1 VERHQVQDHS
11 GIAVSSGGLFRS
23 SRYLRSISAVLIVI
37 TLFLCGLAIWNLR
50 REAIE
55 QQRIAVGNLGVVL
68 AEQTARYMQV
78 GDVALQA
85 AQSRVADLDVRT
97 PDEFT
102 RQLGTEATREFLR
115 DRLKNLPQANS
126 FFLVTA
132 DGRVLVTSR
141 PVLPPALSVSD
152 RDYYRYLV
160 EHDDPGP
167 FISVPLRNRVIST
180 PTVFIA
186 RRINGPGHRFL
197 GLAVAAIDLQYFADF
212 YQAIQLPPGQTV
224 TLLRRDGM
232 VLMRYPDPTDQV
244 GKIMPVA
251 SPWYGLVAGQGGDYR
266 SPAFLADVP
275 AIVSVHPLHAW
286 PLVVDVS
293 MIEPVALARW
303 RVQAALI
310 ALGGLIAA
318 ASFAVLFEV
327 IARQFRRQAEQNA
340 QLTDAGE
347 ALRAS
352 ELRVRDFAEM
362 SSDWFWEQDADLR
375 FTRISGFSPS
385 QYEERENYL
394 GKTRWELVRGDATS
408 PFWVAHIAD
417 LHARRPFRNIRY
429 QRPHGAGPMHHVC
442 VNGNPVFDK
451 TGGFLG
457 YRGTGRD
464 ITAEVDAAQQLQ
476 LAKENAEATSRA
488 KSEFV
493 ANMSHELRT
502 PLNAIIGF
510 SELIHDQPCGP
521 IAATYVEYATDINAA
536 GHHLLDMINDVL
548 DLSKIEAGH
557 YQLADEVVELGMVI
571 RACITMLKPY
581 AKDGNVRIDNATAG
595 LRIVLRG
602 DARALK
608 QVVLNLLSN
617 AVKFTPAGGVVSVGI
632 EQSGDS
638 IKLSISDTGIGI
650 EASALQ
656 SLCQPFCQADA
667 SISRKYGGS
676 GLGLAICWKLLAL
689 HGGSLA
695 IDSTPGVGTIVRA
708 VFPPERIIELML
720 TPRASRRALAI
731 SD

>member
-1 VERHQVQDHS
+1 VECRLVQHNS
-11 GIAVSSGGLFRS
+11 SIAVSSGGLFRS
-23 SRYLRSISAVLIVI
+23 SRYLRSISVVLIVI
-37 TLFLCGLAIWNLR
+37 TLSVCGLAIWNLR

-68 AEQTARYMQV
+68 AEQTARYVQV
-78 GDVALQA
+78 ADVALQA
-85 AQSRVADLDVRT
+85 AQARTADLDVRT
-97 PDEFT
+97 PADFT
-102 RQLGTEATREFLR
+102 RLLGTEATREFLR

-126 FFLVTA
+126 FFLVAA
-132 DGRVLVTSR
+132 DGHVLVTSR
-141 PVLPPALSVSD
+141 SHVPPNLTVSD
-152 RDYYRYLV
+152 RDYYRYLIA
-160 EHDDPGP
+160 HDDHQP
-167 FISVPLRNRVIST
+167 FISMPLQNRVVAT

-186 RRINGPGHRFL
+186 RRINDPGHGFL

-212 YQAIQLPPGQTV
+212 YRAIQLPPGETV

-244 GKIMPVA
+244 GKIMPA
-251 SPWYGLVAGQGGDYR
+251 DSPWHSLVAGQGGDYR
-266 SPAFLADVP
+266 SPGFLADLP

-293 MIEPVALARW
+293 MVEPVALARW

-340 QLTDAGE
+340 QLTEAGE

-362 SSDWFWEQDADLR
+362 SSDWFWEQDAELR
-375 FTRISGFSPS
+375 FTRISGVAPS
-385 QYEERENYL
+385 QYEERANYL
-394 GKTRWELVRGDATS
+394 GRTRWELVGADATGA
-408 PFWVAHIAD
+408 FWVAHIAE
-417 LHARRPFRNIRY
+417 LNARRPFRNLRY
-429 QRPHGAGPMHHVC
+429 QRSHGTERMHHVC
-442 VNGNPVFDK
+442 VNGNPIFDK
-451 TGGFLG
+451 TGEFLG

-476 LAKENAEATSRA
+476 LAKENAEAISRA

-557 YQLADEVVELGMVI
+557 YQLADECVELGIVV

-581 AKDGNVRIDNATAG
+581 AKDGNVRIDNATSG
-595 LRIVLRG
+595 LRVVLRG
-602 DARALK
+602 DGRAVK

-617 AVKFTPAGGVVSVGI
+617 AVKFTPAGGVVSVGV
-632 EQSGDS
+632 EQSADG
-638 IKLSISDTGIGI
+638 ITLSVSDTGIGI

-676 GLGLAICWKLLAL
+676 GLGLAICQKLLAL
-689 HGGSLA
+689 HGGTLA
-695 IDSTPGVGTIVRA
+695 IDSSPGLGTTVRA
-708 VFPPERIIELML
+708 VFPQERIVELVL
-720 TPRASRRALAI
+720 TPRAPRRALVP